1 MMLTIQDA
9 KSLLKQLDIPSIIQ
23 QKILYLLLGFGT
35 PSANI
40 IKQECLKLYIINH
53 YNYIENSKTLWRL
66 KIYNNNYKILLY
78 NVSRISIA
86 HFELSIAAVSS
97 FIPSNKETYKCKYKI
112 SIEGLTANHLYLMFY
127 NLDKFHYGVYGTPT
141 ANIIRRTIV

>member
-1 MMLTIQDA
+1 MLTIQDA
-9 KSLLKQLDIPSIIQ
+9 KSLLKQFDIPSIIQ

-78 NVSRISIA
+78 NLSRISIA
-86 HFELSIAAVSS
+86 HFELSIAAISS
-97 FIPSNKETYKCKYKI
+97 FIPSNKETYKCMHKI

>member
-1 MMLTIQDA
+1 MLTIEDA

-40 IKQECLKLYIINH
+40 IKIECLKLDSINH
-53 YNYIENSKTLWRL
+53 YIENSKTLWRL
-66 KIYNNNYKILLY
+66 KIFNDNYKILLY
-78 NVSRISIA
+78 NPSRISIA
-86 HFELSIAAVSS
+86 YFELSVVAINS
-97 FIPSNKETYKCKYKI
+97 FPYLNNQTYKCKYKI